1 MTGVDAP
8 PSEDLRPGLL
18 TRFLHRQRVGA
29 ALPYLRGNVLDH
41 GCGPYSLAAYVAPEK
56 YLGMDIDERCL
67 VLAGERHPA
76 HRFVTEVPNGARYDT
91 VASLAVIEHMPDP
104 TAYLRLLASFLG
116 RGGRIVLT
124 TPHPRRRRVYELGAK
139 LRLFSPRA
147 SEEHGRLLD
156 RREIGE
162 CAEAAGL
169 RLSHYRTFLAGANQL
184 AVLEATAA
192 NASGRGG
199 LSGAD

>member
-1 MTGVDAP
+1 MTGMGAP
-8 PSEDLRPGLL
+8 TSEGLRPGLL
-18 TRFLHRQRVGA
+18 TRFLHRRRVGA
-29 ALPYLRGNVLDH
+29 ALPHLRGNVLDH

-67 VLAGERHPA
+67 ALAGERHPA
-76 HRFVTEVPNGARYDT
+76 HRFVTAVPNDGRYDT

-104 TAYLRLLASFLG
+104 AAYLRQLASFLG
-116 RGGRIVLT
+116 PNGRIVLT
-124 TPHPRRRRVYELGAK
+124 TPHPRRKRVYELGAK

-156 RREIGE
+156 RQEIAG
-162 CAEAAGL
+162 CAGSAGL

-192 NASGRGG
+192 TASGRGG